1 MEHDMPRPVFETL
14 GVYGLNRLEPILL
27 AALAGESTL
36 LLIGEHGSG
45 KSMLLERIATALE
58 LRWRH
63 YNTSL
68 LSFDDLV
75 GYPVP
80 DAEGNLKF
88 VKTPAAIWGA
98 QAVFFDEISRARP
111 DLQNKLFPI
120 IHERRVQGIDLEGL
134 AYRWAA
140 MNPPSVDGEGDY
152 IGSEPLD
159 LALADRFAFHVT
171 IPAWRSL
178 PESVQ
183 KRILSDSTQPTPLPE
198 LQERLAIIKNAAAAV
213 HASLGDQIADYTVRM
228 AAAMASTGRLVS
240 ARRAVII
247 SRNIALVH
255 ASLHASLQ
263 TDDACSVRSQSL
275 ADSSWLALC
284 NSLPFSASALPLDA
298 IKLLALHREIA
309 IIAYASGDD
318 SRAYVLQERDPVK
331 RIGLTL
337 KLDALEYEER
347 GALIM
352 DAVTQLNSDAQGAT
366 GACGWWIVSQGMHE
380 ALPPAVAE
388 ELALLYREA
397 AIPTRLH
404 ARVSAQTDAGKA
416 YIKFEQ
422 LQKEAKVDDPAEV
435 ALIHFL
441 SSRLQSRAIGTVKEI
456 EKAVA
461 DWWQALKK
469 LVPQTEDANV

>member
-1 MEHDMPRPVFETL
+1 MEHDMPRPVLESL
-14 GVYGLNRLEPILL
+14 GVYGLNGLEPILL

-45 KSMLLERIATALE
+45 KSMLLERIATALG

-75 GYPVP
+75 GYPIP
-80 DAEGNLKF
+80 NAEGNLTF

-140 MNPPSVDGEGDY
+140 MNHPSVDGEGDY

-159 LALADRFAFHVT
+159 VALADRFAFHVT

-178 PESVQ
+178 PEGVQ
-183 KRILSDSTQPTPLPE
+183 KRILSDSTQPSRLPE
-198 LQERLAIIKNAAAAV
+198 LEDRLAIINNAAAAV

-228 AAAMASTGRLVS
+228 AAAMASAGRLIS

-255 ASLHASLQ
+255 AALHADN
-263 TDDACSVRSQSL
+263 TCSVRGQGL

-284 NSLPFSASALPLDA
+284 NSLPFTASALALDT
-298 IKLLALHREIA
+298 IKLLALHREIS

-318 SRAYVLQERDPVK
+318 SRAFVLQERDPVK

-337 KLDALEYEER
+337 KLEALEYEER

-352 DAVTQLNSDAQGAT
+352 DAVTQLNSDAQGAA
-366 GACGWWIVSQGMHE
+366 GACGWWIVSQSMHE
-380 ALPPAVAE
+380 VLPPAVAE

-404 ARVSAQTDAGKA
+404 ARVSTQTDAGKA

-422 LQKEAKVDDPAEV
+422 LQKAAKADDPAEV

-441 SSRLQSRAIGTVKEI
+441 SSRLQSKEI
-456 EKAVA
+456 GSVKQMDQAVA
-461 DWWQALKK
+461 DWWQALQT
-469 LVPQTEDANV
+469 LVLHKEDAHV